1 MLLFEACAFDS
12 TLGLW
17 LRIDVIY
24 AMGCGARGR
33 AILKRP
39 GPCWRLSQE
48 KKTERGRAAEE
59 RRIATGIA
67 EDSNGN
73 SGRKADDDDDGL
85 RKMMIETTT
94 ERGRRRMND
103 DDDDIDFLK
112 RYKARTLGESVC
124 LL

>member
-1 MLLFEACAFDS
+1 
-12 TLGLW
+12 
-17 LRIDVIY
+17 
-24 AMGCGARGR
+24 MGREARGR

-48 KKTERGRAAEE
+48 KKTKRGRAAEE
-59 RRIATGIA
+59 RKIATGIA
-67 EDSNGN
+67 EDSSGNSGRLRRN

-85 RKMMIETTT
+85 KMMTNGMTS
-94 ERGRRRMND
+94 ERRRRRMND

-112 RYKARTLGESVC
+112 RYRARTLGESVC